1 MGIDAKSVKELRDQ
15 MGLPMMECKKALEAA
30 DGDIERAID
39 ELRKSGAK
47 AEAKLTGR
55 KAEQGLIGSYVSEDG
70 KTGALVSVCCE
81 TEPVANNEDFQKFV
95 QDLVEV
101 IRDSKPA
108 DKNALLETPM
118 ASGGTVKDGV
128 TELINR
134 LRENITIGD
143 FSLIE
148 ADAVVQYVHFD
159 NRKAAMVG
167 LTGGSTSNEQ
177 VTTLGKDLGMHVVFS
192 QPACLSRDKLDP
204 GIIAK
209 EKEIRLAAAK
219 NDEKNS
225 KKPEEILEKIVA
237 GQINKFIAGQCF
249 LEQEFIRDDQ
259 KRSVEASVEA
269 SGVGVT
275 VTDYCYLATDAAAE
289 EAAAEEAPAEEAAAE
304 EAPAEEAAAEEAPA
318 AEGETGEA
326 EA

>member
-1 MGIDAKSVKELRDQ
+1 M
-15 MGLPMMECKKALEAA
+15 
-30 DGDIERAID
+30 
-39 ELRKSGAK
+39 
-47 AEAKLTGR
+47 
-55 KAEQGLIGSYVSEDG
+55 SEDG

-95 QDLVEV
+95 QDLVDV
-101 IRDSKPA
+101 IRDSKPS
-108 DKNALLETPM
+108 DKDALLEASM
-118 ASGGTVKDGV
+118 ASGGNVKDGV

-167 LTGGSTSNEQ
+167 FAGGRASDEQ
-177 VTTLGKDLGMHVVFS
+177 VSTLGKDLGMHIVFS

-204 GIIAK
+204 EIIAK

-219 NDEKNS
+219 NDEKNA
-225 KKPEEILEKIVA
+225 KKPEEILEKIVD
-237 GQINKFIAGQCF
+237 GQLNKFIAGQCF

-269 SGVGVT
+269 SGAGVT
-275 VTDYCYLATDAAAE
+275 VTDYRYLATDAA
-289 EAAAEEAPAEEAAAE
+289 
-304 EAPAEEAAAEEAPA
+304 
-318 AEGETGEA
+318 TDA

>member
-1 MGIDAKSVKELRDQ
+1 MGIDAKSVKELREKT
-15 MGLPMMECKKALEAA
+15 GLPMMECKQALEKA
-30 DGDIERAID
+30 DGDISLAID

-47 AEAKLTGR
+47 AEAKLAGR

-70 KTGALVSVCCE
+70 KLGALVSVCCE

-101 IRDSKPA
+101 IRDAKPA
-108 DKNALLETPM
+108 DKEALLAAPM
-118 ASGGTVKDGV
+118 EAGGSVKDGV

-134 LRENITIGD
+134 LRENITIGN

-167 LTGGSTSNEQ
+167 LAGGSASDEQ
-177 VTTLGKDLGMHVVFS
+177 VATLGKDLGMHVVFS
-192 QPACLSRDKLDP
+192 IPQCLSRDKLDP
-204 GIIAK
+204 ELVAK
-209 EKEIRLAAAK
+209 EKEIRLAAAQ
-219 NDEKNS
+219 NDEKNAN
-225 KKPEEILEKIVA
+225 KPEEILEKIVD

-249 LEQEFIRDDQ
+249 LEQEFIRDEE

-269 SGVGVT
+269 SGTGVS
-275 VTDYCYLATDAAAE
+275 VIDYCYIATD
-289 EAAAEEAPAEEAAAE
+289 
-304 EAPAEEAAAEEAPA
+304 
-318 AEGETGEA
+318 TGE
-326 EA
+326 

>member
-15 MGLPMMECKKALEAA
+15 TGLPMMECKQALEAA

-47 AEAKLTGR
+47 AEAKLAGR
-55 KAEQGLIGSYVSEDG
+55 KAEQGLIGSYVSDDG
-70 KTGALVSVCCE
+70 KVGALVSVCCE

-95 QDLVEV
+95 ADLTDV
-101 IRDSKPA
+101 IRDAKPA
-108 DKNALLETPM
+108 DKEALLDAPM
-118 ASGGTVKDGV
+118 ASGGSVRDGV

-134 LRENITIGD
+134 LRENISIGD

-159 NRKAAMVG
+159 NRKAGMVG
-167 LTGGSTSNEQ
+167 LAGGSSSDEQ
-177 VTTLGKDLGMHVVFS
+177 VNTLGKDLGMHVVFS

-204 GIIAK
+204 EIVEK

-219 NDEKNS
+219 NDEKNAN
-225 KKPEEILEKIVA
+225 KPEEILEKIVD
-237 GQINKFIAGQCF
+237 GQINKFIAEQCF

-259 KRSVEASVEA
+259 KRSVEDSVAA
-269 SGVGVT
+269 SGAGVT
-275 VTDYCYLATDAAAE
+275 VTDYCYIATDA
-289 EAAAEEAPAEEAAAE
+289 EA
-304 EAPAEEAAAEEAPA
+304 
-318 AEGETGEA
+318 
-326 EA
+326 

>member
-1 MGIDAKSVKELRDQ
+1 MGIDAKSVKELREKT
-15 MGLPMMECKKALEAA
+15 GLPMMECKQALEKA
-30 DGDIERAID
+30 DGDISLAID

-47 AEAKLTGR
+47 AEAKLAGR

-70 KTGALVSVCCE
+70 KLGALVSVCCE

-101 IRDSKPA
+101 IRDAKPA
-108 DKNALLETPM
+108 DKEALLAAPM
-118 ASGGTVKDGV
+118 AAGGSVKDGV

-134 LRENITIGD
+134 LRENITIGN

-167 LTGGSTSNEQ
+167 LAGGSTSDEQ
-177 VTTLGKDLGMHVVFS
+177 VATLGKDLGMHVVFS
-192 QPACLSRDKLDP
+192 VPQCLSRDKLDP
-204 GIIAK
+204 EIIAK
-209 EKEIRLAAAK
+209 EKEIRLAAAQ
-219 NDEKNS
+219 NDEKNAN
-225 KKPEEILEKIVA
+225 KPEEILEKIVD

-249 LEQEFIRDDQ
+249 LEQEFIRDEE

-269 SGVGVT
+269 SGTGVS
-275 VTDYCYLATDAAAE
+275 VIDYCYIATD
-289 EAAAEEAPAEEAAAE
+289 
-304 EAPAEEAAAEEAPA
+304 
-318 AEGETGEA
+318 TGE
-326 EA
+326 

>member
-1 MGIDAKSVKELRDQ
+1 MGIDAKSVKELREKT
-15 MGLPMMECKKALEAA
+15 GLPMMECKRALEKA
-30 DGDIERAID
+30 DGDIDLAID

-47 AEAKLTGR
+47 AEAKLAGR

-70 KTGALVSVCCE
+70 KLGALVSVCCE

-95 QDLVEV
+95 QDLVDV
-101 IRDSKPA
+101 IKDAKPA
-108 DKNALLETPM
+108 DKEALLEATM
-118 ASGGTVKDGV
+118 ASGASVKDGV

-134 LRENITIGD
+134 LRENITIGN

-167 LTGGSTSNEQ
+167 LAGGSSSDEQ
-177 VTTLGKDLGMHVVFS
+177 VATLGKDLGMHVVFS
-192 QPACLSRDKLDP
+192 VPQCLSRDRLDP

-209 EKEIRLAAAK
+209 EKEIRLAAAQ
-219 NDEKNS
+219 NDEKNAN
-225 KKPEEILEKIVA
+225 KPEEILEKIVD

-249 LEQEFIRDDQ
+249 LEQEFIRDEE

-269 SGVGVT
+269 SGTGVS
-275 VTDYCYLATDAAAE
+275 VIDYCYIATDS
-289 EAAAEEAPAEEAAAE
+289 
-304 EAPAEEAAAEEAPA
+304 
-318 AEGETGEA
+318 GE
-326 EA
+326 

>member
-1 MGIDAKSVKELRDQ
+1 MGIDAKSVKELREKT
-15 MGLPMMECKKALEAA
+15 GLPMMECKQALEKA
-30 DGDIERAID
+30 DGDISLAID

-47 AEAKLTGR
+47 AEAKLAGR

-70 KTGALVSVCCE
+70 KLGALVSVCCE

-101 IRDSKPA
+101 IRAAKPA
-108 DKNALLETPM
+108 DKEALLAAPM
-118 ASGGTVKDGV
+118 EAGGSVKDGV

-167 LTGGSTSNEQ
+167 LAGGSASDEQ
-177 VTTLGKDLGMHVVFS
+177 VATLGKDLGMHVVFS
-192 QPACLSRDKLDP
+192 VPQCLSRDRLDP
-204 GIIAK
+204 ELVAK
-209 EKEIRLAAAK
+209 EKEIRLAAAQ
-219 NDEKNS
+219 NDEKNAN
-225 KKPEEILEKIVA
+225 KPEEILEKIVD

-249 LEQEFIRDDQ
+249 LEQEFIRDEE

-269 SGVGVT
+269 SGTGVS
-275 VTDYCYLATDAAAE
+275 VIDYCYIATD
-289 EAAAEEAPAEEAAAE
+289 
-304 EAPAEEAAAEEAPA
+304 
-318 AEGETGEA
+318 TGE
-326 EA
+326 

>member
-1 MGIDAKSVKELRDQ
+1 MGIDAKSVKELREKT
-15 MGLPMMECKKALEAA
+15 GLPMMECKQALEKA
-30 DGDIERAID
+30 DGDISLAID

-47 AEAKLTGR
+47 AEAKLAGR

-70 KTGALVSVCCE
+70 KLGALVSVCCE

-101 IRDSKPA
+101 IRDAKPA
-108 DKNALLETPM
+108 DKEALLAAPM
-118 ASGGTVKDGV
+118 AAGGSVKDGV

-134 LRENITIGD
+134 LRENITIGN

-167 LTGGSTSNEQ
+167 LAGGSTSDEQ
-177 VTTLGKDLGMHVVFS
+177 VATLGKDLGMHVVFS
-192 QPACLSRDKLDP
+192 VPQCLSRDRLDP
-204 GIIAK
+204 ELVAK
-209 EKEIRLAAAK
+209 EKEIRLAAAQ
-219 NDEKNS
+219 NDEKNAN
-225 KKPEEILEKIVA
+225 KPEEILEKIVD

-249 LEQEFIRDDQ
+249 LEQEFIRDEE

-269 SGVGVT
+269 SGTGVS
-275 VTDYCYLATDAAAE
+275 VIDYCYIATD
-289 EAAAEEAPAEEAAAE
+289 
-304 EAPAEEAAAEEAPA
+304 
-318 AEGETGEA
+318 TGE
-326 EA
+326 

>member
-1 MGIDAKSVKELRDQ
+1 MGIDAKSVKELREKT
-15 MGLPMMECKKALEAA
+15 GLPMMECKQALEKA
-30 DGDIERAID
+30 DGDISLAID

-47 AEAKLTGR
+47 AEAKLAGR

-70 KTGALVSVCCE
+70 KLGALVSVCCE

-101 IRDSKPA
+101 IRNAKPA
-108 DKNALLETPM
+108 DKEALLAAPM
-118 ASGGTVKDGV
+118 AAGGSVKDGV

-134 LRENITIGD
+134 LRENITIGN

-167 LTGGSTSNEQ
+167 LAGGSTSDEQ
-177 VTTLGKDLGMHVVFS
+177 VATLGKDLGMHVVFS
-192 QPACLSRDKLDP
+192 IPQCLSRDKLDP
-204 GIIAK
+204 EIIAK
-209 EKEIRLAAAK
+209 EKEIRLAAAQ
-219 NDEKNS
+219 NDEKNAN
-225 KKPEEILEKIVA
+225 KPEEILEKIVD

-249 LEQEFIRDDQ
+249 LEQEFIRDEE

-269 SGVGVT
+269 SGTGVS
-275 VTDYCYLATDAAAE
+275 VIDYCYIATD
-289 EAAAEEAPAEEAAAE
+289 
-304 EAPAEEAAAEEAPA
+304 
-318 AEGETGEA
+318 TGE
-326 EA
+326 

>member
-1 MGIDAKSVKELRDQ
+1 MGIDAKSVKELREKT
-15 MGLPMMECKKALEAA
+15 GLPMMECKQALEKA
-30 DGDIERAID
+30 DGDISLAID

-47 AEAKLTGR
+47 AEAKLAGR

-70 KTGALVSVCCE
+70 KLGALVSVCCE

-101 IRDSKPA
+101 IRDAKPA
-108 DKNALLETPM
+108 DKEALLAAPM
-118 ASGGTVKDGV
+118 AAGGSVKDGV

-134 LRENITIGD
+134 LRENITIGN

-167 LTGGSTSNEQ
+167 LAGGSTSDEQ
-177 VTTLGKDLGMHVVFS
+177 VATLGKNLGMHVVFS
-192 QPACLSRDKLDP
+192 VPQCLSRDKLDP
-204 GIIAK
+204 EIIAK
-209 EKEIRLAAAK
+209 EKEIRLAAAQ
-219 NDEKNS
+219 NDEKNAN
-225 KKPEEILEKIVA
+225 KPEEILEKIVD

-249 LEQEFIRDDQ
+249 LEQEFIRDEE

-269 SGVGVT
+269 SGTGVS
-275 VTDYCYLATDAAAE
+275 VIDYCYIATD
-289 EAAAEEAPAEEAAAE
+289 
-304 EAPAEEAAAEEAPA
+304 
-318 AEGETGEA
+318 TGE
-326 EA
+326 

>member
-1 MGIDAKSVKELRDQ
+1 MGIDAKSVKELREKT
-15 MGLPMMECKKALEAA
+15 GLPMMECKQALEKA
-30 DGDIERAID
+30 DGDISLAID

-47 AEAKLTGR
+47 AEAKLAGR

-70 KTGALVSVCCE
+70 KLGALVSVCCE

-101 IRDSKPA
+101 IRDAKPA
-108 DKNALLETPM
+108 DKEALLAAPM
-118 ASGGTVKDGV
+118 AAGGSVKDGV

-134 LRENITIGD
+134 LRENITIGN

-167 LTGGSTSNEQ
+167 LAGGSASDEQ
-177 VTTLGKDLGMHVVFS
+177 VATLGKDLGMHVVFS
-192 QPACLSRDKLDP
+192 VPQCLSRDRLDP
-204 GIIAK
+204 ELVAK
-209 EKEIRLAAAK
+209 EKEIRLAAAQ
-219 NDEKNS
+219 NDEKNAN
-225 KKPEEILEKIVA
+225 KPEEILEKIVD

-249 LEQEFIRDDQ
+249 LEQEFIRDEE

-269 SGVGVT
+269 SGTGVS
-275 VTDYCYLATDAAAE
+275 VIDYCYIATD
-289 EAAAEEAPAEEAAAE
+289 
-304 EAPAEEAAAEEAPA
+304 
-318 AEGETGEA
+318 TGE
-326 EA
+326 

>member
-1 MGIDAKSVKELRDQ
+1 MGIDAKSVKELREKT
-15 MGLPMMECKKALEAA
+15 GLPMMECKQALEKT
-30 DGDIERAID
+30 DGDISLAID

-47 AEAKLTGR
+47 AEAKLAGR

-70 KTGALVSVCCE
+70 KLGALVSVCCE

-101 IRDSKPA
+101 IRDAKPA
-108 DKNALLETPM
+108 DKEALLAAPM
-118 ASGGTVKDGV
+118 AAGGSVKDGV

-134 LRENITIGD
+134 LRENITIGN

-167 LTGGSTSNEQ
+167 LAGGSTSDEQ
-177 VTTLGKDLGMHVVFS
+177 VATLGKDLGMHVVFS
-192 QPACLSRDKLDP
+192 VPQCLSRDKLDP
-204 GIIAK
+204 EIIAK
-209 EKEIRLAAAK
+209 EKEIRLAAAQ
-219 NDEKNS
+219 NDEKNAN
-225 KKPEEILEKIVA
+225 KPEEILEKIVD

-249 LEQEFIRDDQ
+249 LEQEFIRDEE

-269 SGVGVT
+269 SGTGVS
-275 VTDYCYLATDAAAE
+275 VIDYCYIATD
-289 EAAAEEAPAEEAAAE
+289 
-304 EAPAEEAAAEEAPA
+304 
-318 AEGETGEA
+318 TGE
-326 EA
+326 

>member
-1 MGIDAKSVKELRDQ
+1 MGIDAKSVKELREKT
-15 MGLPMMECKKALEAA
+15 GLPMMECKQALEKA
-30 DGDIERAID
+30 DGDISLAID

-47 AEAKLTGR
+47 AEAKLAGR

-70 KTGALVSVCCE
+70 KLGALVSVCCE

-101 IRDSKPA
+101 IRDAKPA
-108 DKNALLETPM
+108 DKEALLAAPM
-118 ASGGTVKDGV
+118 AAGGSVKDGV

-134 LRENITIGD
+134 LRENITIGN

-167 LTGGSTSNEQ
+167 LAGGSASDEQ
-177 VTTLGKDLGMHVVFS
+177 VATLGKDLGMHVVFS
-192 QPACLSRDKLDP
+192 MPQCLSRDKLDP
-204 GIIAK
+204 ELVAK
-209 EKEIRLAAAK
+209 EKEIRLAAAQ
-219 NDEKNS
+219 NDEKNAN
-225 KKPEEILEKIVA
+225 KPEEILEKIVD

-249 LEQEFIRDDQ
+249 LEQEFIRDEE

-269 SGVGVT
+269 SGTGVS
-275 VTDYCYLATDAAAE
+275 VIDYCYIATDN
-289 EAAAEEAPAEEAAAE
+289 
-304 EAPAEEAAAEEAPA
+304 
-318 AEGETGEA
+318 TGE
-326 EA
+326 

>member
-1 MGIDAKSVKELRDQ
+1 MGIDAKSVKELREKT
-15 MGLPMMECKKALEAA
+15 GLPMMECKQALEKA
-30 DGDIERAID
+30 DGDISLAID

-47 AEAKLTGR
+47 AEAKLAGR

-70 KTGALVSVCCE
+70 KLGALVSVCCE

-101 IRDSKPA
+101 IRDAKPA
-108 DKNALLETPM
+108 DKEALLAAPM
-118 ASGGTVKDGV
+118 AAGGSVKDGV

-167 LTGGSTSNEQ
+167 LAGGSASDEQ
-177 VTTLGKDLGMHVVFS
+177 VATLGKNLGMHVVFS
-192 QPACLSRDKLDP
+192 VPQCLSRDRLDP
-204 GIIAK
+204 ELVAK
-209 EKEIRLAAAK
+209 EKEIRLAAAQ
-219 NDEKNS
+219 NDEKNAN
-225 KKPEEILEKIVA
+225 KPEEILEKIVD

-249 LEQEFIRDDQ
+249 LEQEFIRDEE
-259 KRSVEASVEA
+259 KRSVGASVEA
-269 SGVGVT
+269 SGTGVS
-275 VTDYCYLATDAAAE
+275 VIDYCYIATD
-289 EAAAEEAPAEEAAAE
+289 
-304 EAPAEEAAAEEAPA
+304 
-318 AEGETGEA
+318 TGE
-326 EA
+326 